1 MIKIRKE
8 IVPININ
15 LQEVKHNVD
24 SSIKYCVYSSNKKN
38 IFY

>member
-15 LQEVKHNVD
+15 LQEVKENINV
-24 SSIKYCVYSSNKKN
+24 SMKYSEY
-38 IFY
+38 